1 MSSGAFPKD
10 NAHRA
15 REGTLVA
22 CATPWGRGG
31 IALIRLSGPQAQA
44 VAAVLSK
51 IPGGWPPPRRAR
63 LAHFVD
69 ASGAIDTGLLTHFP
83 GPRSYTGEELV
94 EISCHGN
101 PLIVE
106 RLLAA
111 AITAGARMA
120 EPGEFTRRA
129 FLNGRMDLTRA
140 EAVLQAIDAQSSA
153 GLAIAQQGLGGGV
166 LSLAETLASD
176 LTQALAELEA
186 RLDYP
191 AEDLTLQEDEVLAE
205 GLLAIAA
212 RAQGAADTFAS
223 GRILVEGATVVLVG
237 PVNAGKS
244 SLFNALGGSE
254 RALVS
259 EIPGTTRDVLER
271 RVRLGAVAVTLLDTA
286 GERDN
291 PGEIEAAG
299 MALAERLGA
308 DAELV
313 VVVVPAHEPERARA
327 VLERTQGRRRLVV
340 GNHMD
345 RPGAQS
351 EVDGIALFP
360 TVAAT
365 GAGVPELG
373 QAIAHALVQEE
384 PGSVSLIIASQRQ
397 RDLLLGVA
405 EACRESHQALLGPMG
420 VAVAAQ
426 VLYGAL
432 ERLDKLAG
440 RDTREV
446 VLDALFSR
454 FCIGK

>member
-1 MSSGAFPKD
+1 MKS
-10 NAHRA
+10 A

-31 IALIRLSGPQAQA
+31 VALLRLSGPQAQA
-44 VAAVLSK
+44 VAAALSK

-63 LAHFVD
+63 LAHFKD
-69 ASGAIDTGLLTHFP
+69 GSGAIDTGLLTHFP

-94 EISCHGN
+94 ELSCHGN

-140 EAVLQAIDAQSSA
+140 EAVLQAIDAQTSA

-166 LSLAETLASD
+166 LSLADTLASD

-191 AEDLTLQEDEVLAE
+191 AQDLTLQEDEVLAE

-223 GRILVEGATVVLVG
+223 GRILVEGATVALVG

-291 PGEIEAAG
+291 PGAWAP
-299 MALAERLGA
+299 RLGYR
-308 DAELV
+308 LG
-313 VVVVPAHEPERARA
+313 RARWVHLA
-327 VLERTQGRRRLVV
+327 ALRPGRRSFR
-340 GNHMD
+340 G
-345 RPGAQS
+345 RGA
-351 EVDGIALFP
+351 
-360 TVAAT
+360 
-365 GAGVPELG
+365 
-373 QAIAHALVQEE
+373 
-384 PGSVSLIIASQRQ
+384 R
-397 RDLLLGVA
+397 
-405 EACRESHQALLGPMG
+405 
-420 VAVAAQ
+420 
-426 VLYGAL
+426 
-432 ERLDKLAG
+432 
-440 RDTREV
+440 
-446 VLDALFSR
+446 
-454 FCIGK
+454 

>member
-1 MSSGAFPKD
+1 MSAS
-10 NAHRA
+10 

-31 IALIRLSGPQAQA
+31 VALLRLSGPQAQA
-44 VAAVLSK
+44 VAAAISK

-69 ASGAIDTGLLTHFP
+69 GAGSVDTGLLTHFP
-83 GPRSYTGEELV
+83 GPRSYTGEDLV
-94 EISCHGN
+94 ELSCHGN

-129 FLNGRMDLTRA
+129 YLNGRMDLTRA
-140 EAVLQAIDAQSSA
+140 EAVLQAIEAQSSA

-166 LSLAETLASD
+166 ASLAEELVDA
-176 LTQALAELEA
+176 LTTALAELEA

-191 AEDLTLQEDEVLAE
+191 AEDLTLQEDQALADS
-205 GLLAIAA
+205 LLRIAA
-212 RAQGAADTFAS
+212 QAQGAADTFES
-223 GRILVEGATVVLVG
+223 GRILVEGATVALVG

-259 EIPGTTRDVLER
+259 AIPGTTRDVLER

-286 GERDN
+286 GQRDN

-308 DAELV
+308 QAELV
-313 VVVVPAHEPERARA
+313 VVVVPAHEPERAHA
-327 VLERTQGRRRLVV
+327 VLARTQGRARLLV

-345 RPGAQS
+345 RPGAVS
-351 EVDGIALFP
+351 LVAGSPLIP

-365 GAGVPELG
+365 GQGVPELG
-373 QAIAHALVQEE
+373 QAIADALIQET
-384 PGSVSLIIASQRQ
+384 PGSASLVIASQRQ

-405 EACRESHQALLGPMG
+405 EACRESHQALMGSIG

-432 ERLDKLAG
+432 ERLDKLSG

-446 VLDALFSR
+446 VLDALFSK